1 MRVRVGPTGK
11 NDGQATATLAYQLE
25 FVRLAQNKMHFDY
38 LAGINPTKYHDLATS

>member
-1 MRVRVGPTGK
+1 MRVWVVPTGK

-38 LAGINPTKYHDLATS
+38 LAGIHKNDYHDLATP